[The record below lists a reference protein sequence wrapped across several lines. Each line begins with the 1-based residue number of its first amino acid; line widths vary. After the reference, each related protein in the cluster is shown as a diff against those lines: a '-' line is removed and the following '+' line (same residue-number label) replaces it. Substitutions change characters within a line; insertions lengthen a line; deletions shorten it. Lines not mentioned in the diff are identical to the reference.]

1 MRRVFLFHFVA
12 SMFFLPGLAIAQM
25 DLNNMFKSMGDAVQ
39 QMQKNIEGQP
49 NSEKSV
55 PRNRASDSARKA
67 REERRRKAARERA
80 RRETEKRKRIERARA
95 ERKKRME
102 RARAERKKREKERRI
117 RAAQRQEELKKQ
129 KAAEK
134 KKADEDAKASIKA
147 FVAAFKVKASLKKVL
162 DQAEMETIKAEEI
175 VKKALKS
182 EFVK

>member
-12 SMFFLPGLAIAQM
+12 SIFFLPGLAIAQM

-39 QMQKNIEGQP
+39 QMQKNIEGQS

-95 ERKKRME
+95 ERKKR
-102 RARAERKKREKERRI
+102 EKERRI

-134 KKADEDAKASIKA
+134 EKADEDAKASIKA
-147 FVAAFKVKASLKKVL
+147 FVAAFKVKASVKKVL

>member
-1 MRRVFLFHFVA
+1 MRRVLLFHFVA

-39 QMQKNIEGQP
+39 QMQKNIEGQS

-55 PRNRASDSARKA
+55 PRKRASDSARKA

-80 RRETEKRKRIERARA
+80 RRETEKR
-95 ERKKRME
+95 KRME

-134 KKADEDAKASIKA
+134 EKADEDAKASIKA

>member
-1 MRRVFLFHFVA
+1 MRRVLLFHFVA

-39 QMQKNIEGQP
+39 QMQKNIEGQS

-55 PRNRASDSARKA
+55 PRKRASDSARKA

-95 ERKKRME
+95 ERKKR
-102 RARAERKKREKERRI
+102 EKERRI

-134 KKADEDAKASIKA
+134 EKADEDAKASIKA

>member
-1 MRRVFLFHFVA
+1 MRRVFLFHFVV

-39 QMQKNIEGQP
+39 QMQKNIEGQS

-95 ERKKRME
+95 ERKKR
-102 RARAERKKREKERRI
+102 EKERRI

-134 KKADEDAKASIKA
+134 EKADEDAKASIKA

>member
-39 QMQKNIEGQP
+39 QMQKNIEGQS

-95 ERKKRME
+95 ERKKR
-102 RARAERKKREKERRI
+102 EKERRI

-134 KKADEDAKASIKA
+134 EKADEDAKASIKA